1 VADFKRLLEAYET
14 WKYEKSY
21 KAAMEEIYGDK
32 FKVDSI
38 VEVDRVW
45 GLKTMVKVMSGAN
58 YELAMNIV
66 GILNV
71 FSLIVRQLNQ
81 ETST

>member
-1 VADFKRLLEAYET
+1 MADFKRLLEAYET

>member
-1 VADFKRLLEAYET
+1 VADFRRLLEAYET